1 MPLAAARFTADTGGM
16 RITFLGAGE
25 FGLPTLRALHA
36 SHDVV
41 MVVSQP
47 DRPAGRKRVLTP
59 TAISRFAGEHGLP
72 LLKPD
77 NVNEPDVMA
86 KVHAADADAMVIVAF
101 GQYLKQALVDQP
113 RLGAMNLHASLLP
126 RWRGASPI
134 NATLLNGDAQ
144 AGNTI
149 IRIAKQM
156 DAGAML
162 GQQSVDVDP
171 LQTAGELHDHL
182 AAMGPTLVFDVL
194 EQLEAGTAQEVE
206 QDDHLATLA
215 PKLSKADGYV
225 DWQQDATTIRQR
237 VHGLTPWPGVTAFW
251 APSSN
256 GGDRHRLQLRRV
268 EDLPQHSHA
277 KPPGTL
283 ISDTGLVAAAT
294 GAVRLLEVQPPGK
307 RTMTW
312 DDYARGHNIVPG
324 AMFHR
329 SE

>member
-1 MPLAAARFTADTGGM
+1 M

-47 DRPAGRKRVLTP
+47 DKPAGRKRVLTP
-59 TAISRFAGEHGLP
+59 TAISRFATEQGLP
-72 LLKPD
+72 LIKPD
-77 NVNEPDVMA
+77 NVNEPNVMA
-86 KVHAADADAMVIVAF
+86 QVHAAKPDAMVIVAF
-101 GQYLKQALVDQP
+101 GQYLKQALIDPP

-134 NATLLNGDAQ
+134 NATLLAGDAQ

-162 GQQSVDVDP
+162 GQQAVDVDP

-182 AAMGPTLVFDVL
+182 AAIGPTLVLDVL
-194 EQLEAGTAQEVE
+194 EQLDAGTADEVE
-206 QDDHLATLA
+206 QDDDLATLA
-215 PKLSKADGYV
+215 SKLSKADGYV
-225 DWQQDATTIRQR
+225 DWHAHATTIRCR
-237 VHGLTPWPGVTAFW
+237 VHGLTPWPGITVFW
-251 APSSN
+251 ARSAN
-256 GGDRHRLQLRRV
+256 GGDRHRLLLRRV
-268 EDLPQHSHA
+268 EDLPNHHHTA
-277 KPPGTL
+277 TPGTL
-283 ISDTGLVAAAT
+283 ISDTGLIAAGT

-307 RTMTW
+307 RVMSW
-312 DDYARGHNIVPG
+312 DDFARGHNIVNG

-329 SE
+329 AE